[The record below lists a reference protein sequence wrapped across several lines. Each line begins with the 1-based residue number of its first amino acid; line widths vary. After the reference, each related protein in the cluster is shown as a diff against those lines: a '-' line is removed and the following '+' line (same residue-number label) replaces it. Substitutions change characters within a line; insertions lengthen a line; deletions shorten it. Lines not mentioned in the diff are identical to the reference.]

1 MSETS
6 HTLKS
11 STLLAC
17 TVVGLAAAIALA
29 MLLPSPADYGKP
41 LPSADAELA
50 VARRIS
56 KVGQVNFKQAA
67 KGPREPRAGEA
78 VYAAMCSACH
88 ASGVSGAPR
97 FQDAAAWA
105 PRIAQGFE
113 TLVNSASK
121 GKNAMPA
128 QAGGAASEL
137 EVARAV
143 AYMANAAGAQFEEPA
158 AADQ

>member
-67 KGPREPRAGEA
+67 KGPN
-78 VYAAMCSACH
+78 Y
-88 ASGVSGAPR
+88 
-97 FQDAAAWA
+97 QD
-105 PRIAQGFE
+105 RKS
-113 TLVNSASK
+113 V
-121 GKNAMPA
+121 
-128 QAGGAASEL
+128 
-137 EVARAV
+137 V
-143 AYMANAAGAQFEEPA
+143 
-158 AADQ
+158 

>member
-50 VARRIS
+50 VDI
-56 KVGQVNFKQAA
+56 
-67 KGPREPRAGEA
+67 
-78 VYAAMCSACH
+78 
-88 ASGVSGAPR
+88 ASLKT
-97 FQDAAAWA
+97 
-105 PRIAQGFE
+105 I
-113 TLVNSASK
+113 
-121 GKNAMPA
+121 
-128 QAGGAASEL
+128 
-137 EVARAV
+137 
-143 AYMANAAGAQFEEPA
+143 
-158 AADQ
+158 